1 MNFSKETSAPPILIL
16 QIKHSIKTTHNA
28 HPKIYI
34 KNIQQTKNY
43 ASGCMTKFHQ
53 IMRILFHVLC
63 RCCTV
68 FFFVIVGIYSIRML
82 VETRTDRKEII
93 DTIDIVMS
101 TSYTL
106 YSLSTRSYRKPKPFG
121 KHIVVAFCCDYNSVA
136 GCRRKYNLTNI
147 LFFAVSKSNASFLF
161 CIERNSFSGT
171 LNVDVVFFSLLWY
184 SV

>member
-1 MNFSKETSAPPILIL
+1 MNFSKETSAPPILNL

-68 FFFVIVGIYSIRML
+68 FFFVIVGVYSIRML

-106 YSLSTRSYRKPKPFG
+106 YSLSTRSYRN
-121 KHIVVAFCCDYNSVA
+121 HN
-136 GCRRKYNLTNI
+136 RLENI
-147 LFFAVSKSNASFLF
+147 LLLLFVAIIILSPVAAENIIWQIFYFL
-161 CIERNSFSGT
+161 
-171 LNVDVVFFSLLWY
+171 L
-184 SV
+184 